1 MGGRV
6 QRRGAGG
13 VVLTVTFEVDDRFV
27 DAADEWADVRL
38 MEPEDA
44 LAVKVEQA
52 LLEIEHLVSGA
63 TEVEFEVDGRTV
75 RYDPSG
81 DLTAFLDRQAAETGL
96 EPDGVLKLH
105 ADLFA
110 RVFLKQDVSRPSNAP
125 PG

>member
-1 MGGRV
+1 
-6 QRRGAGG
+6 
-13 VVLTVTFEVDDRFV
+13 
-27 DAADEWADVRL
+27 

-63 TEVEFEVDGRTV
+63 TEVEFAVDGRTV
-75 RYDPSG
+75 RHDPSD
-81 DLTAFLDRQAAETGL
+81 DLAAFLDRQAEETGL
-96 EPDGVLKLH
+96 DPDEVLKLH

-110 RVFLKQDVSRPSNAP
+110 RVFLEQDVSRPSNAP